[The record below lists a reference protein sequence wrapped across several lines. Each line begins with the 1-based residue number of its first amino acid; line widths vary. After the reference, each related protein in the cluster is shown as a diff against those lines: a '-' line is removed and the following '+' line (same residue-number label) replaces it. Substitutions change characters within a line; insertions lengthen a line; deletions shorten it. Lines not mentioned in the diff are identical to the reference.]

1 MADRAKVRGE
11 LAELFRER
19 GYAATSLPEITAAT
33 GLGKGSLYN
42 LFPGGKQQMLAE
54 VLTDVRE
61 WFEDHVFTPLDQ
73 DHPDIDGM
81 FEVVTGYFDSGR
93 RLCLVGRIG
102 LEPGLDDLGDALAGY
117 FVRWQDSLAGA
128 LGRDG
133 RTKIDAETLAEE
145 VIAGIQGALIL
156 AHTRNEPAIFTR
168 AVNRL
173 QRAVTR

>member
-1 MADRAKVRGE
+1 M
-11 LAELFRER
+11 
-19 GYAATSLPEITAAT
+19 TAAT
-33 GLGKGSLYN
+33 GLGKARLYN

-54 VLTDVRE
+54 VLADVCE

-93 RLCLVGRIG
+93 GLCLVGRIG
-102 LEPGLDDLGDALAGY
+102 REPGLGGLGDASAGH
-117 FVRWQDSLAGA
+117 FVRWQESFAGA
-128 LGRDG
+128 LHRDG
-133 RTKIDAETLAEE
+133 RTKADAEVLAEE
-145 VIAGIQGALIL
+145 VVAGIQGALIL

-168 AVNRL
+168 AINRL